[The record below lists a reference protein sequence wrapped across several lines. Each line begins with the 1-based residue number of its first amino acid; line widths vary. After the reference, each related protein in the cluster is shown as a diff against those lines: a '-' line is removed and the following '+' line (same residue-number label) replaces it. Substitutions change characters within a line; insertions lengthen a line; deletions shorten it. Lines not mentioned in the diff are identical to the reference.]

1 MKIFSSSQ
9 LANMS
14 GKNSPGL
21 SESIINP
28 YRDLVAKYEALLEVR
43 RMPMHHNQR
52 QQQQQQQEA
61 PQHMSLHDELNN
73 SGDFSSLNTKF
84 SGEDSGKDEKP
95 SHNNENVGKTANSGA
110 IRKQARFT
118 PTEFSDTADTVSSG
132 FSDETS
138 NKATQTDERSGSF
151 LCTIADGE
159 DCKFSIYDDASPIDS
174 RFRNR
179 PEYRE
184 LFREIFTVLKKA
196 AENKDEGEKLPL
208 LDDNE
213 PAMSGKVPPV
223 TPATEEMPTDFPDE
237 SETQSVIS
245 VMSEHSVAMSERITR
260 TERKKLKNQQKQ
272 ADKELRENKPPIG
285 VQALPDG
292 RILTPYKREPLEYLS
307 VAVGVKKK
315 KKSRRNLD
323 RSDSPVAVPTP
334 PRVFLSSGGKRGRH
348 LKPYA
353 DGGGQSPATASGGG
367 NQSTQ
372 DWNGTSLTIYNRSF
386 QSSSSVSS
394 QNKSHDADSVNE
406 MINFR
411 PSSSALHDLHKLKS
425 LELSYA
431 EVLRRA
437 DHCQQKSQNQHT
449 HQNHHRKKK

>member
-1 MKIFSSSQ
+1 
-9 LANMS
+9 
-14 GKNSPGL
+14 L

-43 RMPMHHNQR
+43 RMPMHNNQR
-52 QQQQQQQEA
+52 HQQQQSNQQQHQQPT
-61 PQHMSLHDELNN
+61 PQIMSLHDELNN

-95 SHNNENVGKTANSGA
+95 SHLTENNGGKATNSGA

-118 PTEFSDTADTVSSG
+118 PTEFSEADTVSSG

-213 PAMSGKVPPV
+213 PATVKVPPV

-245 VMSEHSVAMSERITR
+245 VQSEHSVAMSERITR
-260 TERKKLKNQQKQ
+260 TERKKLKQQQKQ

-285 VQALPDG
+285 VACIDG

-323 RSDSPVAVPTP
+323 RSDSPVAVPSP
-334 PRVFLSSGGKRGRH
+334 PRVFLSSGNKRGRH
-348 LKPYA
+348 LKPYVE
-353 DGGGQSPATASGGG
+353 GGQSPTAS
-367 NQSTQ
+367 NSSTIQ

-386 QSSSSVSS
+386 QSTSSSSGS
-394 QNKSHDADSVNE
+394 QNKSIDSNGD

-437 DHCQQKSQNQHT
+437 DQHNNSQQKHLNNHQT
-449 HQNHHRKKK
+449 HHGHHRKRK